1 MLYNDWYNS
10 GAQLSASAVG
20 SHPISKAEVKDTKL
34 LKMSVR
40 RISKLSNLVQ
50 SSLFRTEQR
59 TLFDLTQSK
68 EEGKRGKK
76 AKAARWALFGSGSLA
91 LTGLV
96 LDEKL
101 ERERS
106 APKMLELVKTEDE
119 KSETEMREN
128 KDLWF
133 VGRRENKIR
142 HFSPI
147 EILFDYFSSYQVI
160 DHHGKKG
167 LVNY

>member
-50 SSLFRTEQR
+50 SSLFRKEQR
-59 TLFDLTQSK
+59 TLINLTQSK
-68 EEGKRGKK
+68 EERHQSGKK
-76 AKAARWALFGSGSLA
+76 DKSGWALFGSLA

-119 KSETEMREN
+119 KSEIEMREN